1 MGFSHAAEVR
11 TTGLSNSGI
20 LTAAFWAEEIKEA
33 NKGPAGKNVKFC
45 LTRQEDINARDG
57 GVRQEKQLKQPHW
70 ISFMYMWESAVS
82 FVVSGKDSDDF
93 DVGGR
98 NRYLCFR

>member
-1 MGFSHAAEVR
+1 MPS
-11 TTGLSNSGI
+11 
-20 LTAAFWAEEIKEA
+20 WEEC
-33 NKGPAGKNVKFC
+33 KFC